1 MINHGLFYTVD
12 VPEQIFTFTL
22 DVLSRPLFIFVVKFI
37 QASNCNS
44 QKCQCHR
51 QCFVRLIE
59 DSVQAK

>member
-37 QASNCNS
+37 
-44 QKCQCHR
+44 
-51 QCFVRLIE
+51 
-59 DSVQAK
+59 